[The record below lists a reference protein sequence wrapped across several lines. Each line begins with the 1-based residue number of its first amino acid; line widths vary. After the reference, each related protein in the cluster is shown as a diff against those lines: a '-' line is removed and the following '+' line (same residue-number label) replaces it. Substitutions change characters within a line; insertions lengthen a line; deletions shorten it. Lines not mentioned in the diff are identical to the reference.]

1 MSAYEDVVE
10 ERRPGGSASTST
22 GLKVESLGAFQDKI
36 TIMVDIYA
44 RLHLKARF
52 FSRTLLLVTLGFSAI
67 SAGMNLMT
75 LWLDQPSQE
84 VQILLRAATI
94 LSLVLVLG
102 SLASTIWGL
111 DQRASECNY
120 AFRRLMSIKTK
131 LRVASVE
138 EARRMQR
145 DYAEFGDDL
154 PQISTREFTKL
165 WNAVLRER
173 DARKAR
179 DAKRAGKNT
188 NSSHS

>member
-1 MSAYEDVVE
+1 M
-10 ERRPGGSASTST
+10 
-22 GLKVESLGAFQDKI
+22 
-36 TIMVDIYA
+36 MVDIYA

-52 FSRTLLLVTLGFSAI
+52 WSRTVLLITLGFSAI

-75 LWLDQPSQE
+75 IWIPEPSVE
-84 VQILLRAATI
+84 VQWLLRIATGV
-94 LSLVLVLG
+94 SLVLVIA

-131 LRVASVE
+131 LRVATDD

-154 PQISTREFTKL
+154 PQIGTKEFTKL
-165 WNAVLRER
+165 WNAVLKER

-179 DAKRAGKNT
+179 DSERKAKGKNPA
-188 NSSHS
+188 